1 MSCEPWQCAEI
12 AATKK
17 ANPITK
23 PEVAVA
29 MVTKAVLPILIV
41 GSNSTE
47 RKIQDK
53 LLIDYLIDFARVSEV
68 PLVATAHMVGEFLKR
83 GYEPADFMSAME
95 IGNLLVDPKWQGI
108 DGKGHPDL
116 ALFVGMPYYME
127 SLILSGPKHFAPDLK
142 TMTLD
147 NTYHPHASWSFP
159 NTTVEEWANN
169 LRSMTTKFETQ
180 ASNEQK
186 QDHHEH
192 NMKKLKS

>member
-23 PEVAVA
+23 PEIAIA
-29 MVTKAVLPILIV
+29 MIKKAAHPLLIV

-47 RKIQDK
+47 RTLQNK
-53 LLIDYLIDFARVSEV
+53 LLIDYLIDFARVSKV
-68 PLVATAHMVGEFLKR
+68 PVIATAHIVGDFLKR
-83 GYEPADFMSAME
+83 GYEPADFMSAMD
-95 IGNLLVDPKWQGI
+95 IGNRLVDPEWQGT

-127 SLILSGPKHFAPDLK
+127 SLILSGLKHFAPNLK

-147 NTYHPHASWSFP
+147 NMYHAHASWSFP
-159 NTTVEEWANN
+159 NATSEDWANN
-169 LRSMTTKFETQ
+169 LKSMTAKFEG
-180 ASNEQK
+180 
-186 QDHHEH
+186 
-192 NMKKLKS
+192 